1 MKLYLKGHDYKY
13 ATEQML
19 LIPPRN
25 VSFRGDPVYD
35 FTSSAEVN
43 SACGK
48 VLAGGQN
55 AWDALTGGSI
65 RSRERGSV
73 R

>member
-19 LIPPRN
+19 LFPRN
-25 VSFRGDPVYD
+25 VPFRGAPWDD

-43 SACGK
+43 PACGK

-55 AWDALTGGSI
+55 AWDALTGGSV
-65 RSRERGSV
+65 RSRERRGG